1 MAIRVDQALCAGCGV
16 CAETCSNCA
25 IYLVDHRAVIDEA
38 LCTQCQACVDACPN
52 GAITA
57 IYEPAQRA
65 PIAARPV
72 AETQIIPAPNPTVLP
87 ETAAPAR
94 GLAPLAGAALAFLG
108 HEVAPRL
115 VDVLVNALERR
126 LAQPTATVIN
136 PSNTSAS
143 VLTTQSRGKQRQAR
157 YRGGRIG
164 TRNQKGRR

>member
-1 MAIRVDQALCAGCGV
+1 MAMQVDQELCAGCGV
-16 CAETCSNCA
+16 CADTCSNGA
-25 IYLVDHRAVIDEA
+25 IYLIDHRAVIDEA
-38 LCTQCQACVDACPN
+38 LCTQCRACIDACSN

-72 AETQIIPAPNPTVLP
+72 AETQIIPAPNPTVLT
-87 ETAAPAR
+87 ETAAPVH

-108 HEVAPRL
+108 REVAPRL

-126 LAQPTATVIN
+126 LTQPTTTSIT
-136 PSNTSAS
+136 PSNASARVS
-143 VLTTQSRGKQRQAR
+143 TTQRRCAQRQAR